1 MKNILAAF
9 GKNIRKFIDFFY
21 PPFQRFMTIQFF
33 RYGVTG
39 TLNLFFDWL
48 LYFLI
53 YNYLLQQQVLDLHFV
68 TFSSHIGTLVLKLP
82 IVLFTGFV
90 LQKYVTFAQSVSK
103 SRIQLIRYSIVFS
116 INLIISFLGLKIL
129 VDIFNFWPTPS
140 NMLVSVVTIF
150 ISYFS
155 QKNYTFKSSPVP

>member
-1 MKNILAAF
+1 MENIFTAF
-9 GKNIRKFIDFFY
+9 GKTIRQLIDFFY
-21 PPFQRFMTIQFF
+21 PPFQKFMTIQFF

-39 TLNLFFDWL
+39 TANLFFDWL

-53 YNYLLQQQVLDLHFV
+53 YNYLLQQQVLNLHFV

-82 IVLFTGFV
+82 IVLFSGFI
-90 LQKYVTFAQSVSK
+90 LQKYVTFSKSASK
-103 SRIQLIRYSIVFS
+103 SRIQLIRYTIVFS
-116 INLIISFLGLKIL
+116 VNLIISFLGLKIL

-155 QKNYTFKSSPVP
+155 QKKYTFKL